1 MTIERRAS
9 VERFSYLMEE
19 VLRQNDY
26 KGGWSDCSIMYL
38 EHRMVEE
45 VGEYFKVA
53 YRSNTGNRAM
63 IKKELIDIANFC
75 MMLSEKY

>member
-1 MTIERRAS
+1 MAIERRAS
-9 VERFSYLMEE
+9 VERFSFLMEE

-26 KGGWSDCSIMYL
+26 KGGWTESSIMYL
-38 EHRMVEE
+38 EHRLVEE

-53 YRSNTGNRAM
+53 YRSNIGDRRM